1 MRSVYLIISL
11 ATLARLQ
18 EVAITTTESV
28 SVVPA
33 EAIISNFSNDESSGQ
48 DKFVDEESQKSK
60 QIANLEKQRVKL
72 LKYAAY
78 PQVSLNSSFYQGGCN
93 LTCAQD
99 CFASTLTPMATFLE
113 CLLPLCKCAQLVDKP
128 KTK

>member
-1 MRSVYLIISL
+1 M
-11 ATLARLQ
+11 
-18 EVAITTTESV
+18 
-28 SVVPA
+28 VPA
-33 EAIISNFSNDESSGQ
+33 EAIVSNFSRNDSSGP
-48 DKFVDEESQKSK
+48 DKIEDEESQESE
-60 QIANLEKQRVKL
+60 QISNLEKQRVKL

-78 PQVSLNSSFYQGGCN
+78 PQVSLNSSFYQVGCN

>member
-1 MRSVYLIISL
+1 M
-11 ATLARLQ
+11 
-18 EVAITTTESV
+18 
-28 SVVPA
+28 VPP
-33 EAIISNFSNDESSGQ
+33 EAIISNFSRNESSGPDNLEDTDTQ
-48 DKFVDEESQKSK
+48 ESKH
-60 QIANLEKQRVKL
+60 IADLEKQRLKL